1 MEIVPFG
8 SHGSVQ
14 ILWNSH
20 SSIGK
25 PNWIHHSN
33 SAWKRIFFPKAWVS
47 QAQKGSLL
55 KRLKASE
62 RTADLTS
69 NVAASENSSQGP
81 LEKKAV
87 WKSTFPNGF
96 EELILTVCDE
106 TSIAE
111 LSMKVGNFEMH
122 LKRDIGISEALTST
136 ISTIVSPTTAPPIPS
151 EPMCVSTTAPAQ
163 QDVPKEPVLP
173 ETSPFSDIYS
183 SKALKLAALGASSS
197 NAYVLISSPS
207 VGTFQ
212 IGRTIK
218 GKKQPPSCE
227 EGDMIKEGQAIGF
240 LEQFGNELPVRS
252 NVAGEVLKILCKD
265 GEAVGY
271 GDPLIAVLPSFAG
284 IE

>member
-69 NVAASENSSQGP
+69 NAASENSSQGP

-87 WKSTFPNGF
+87 WRSTFPNGF

-207 VGTFQ
+207 VWERF
-212 IGRTIK
+212 K
-218 GKKQPPSCE
+218 LE
-227 EGDMIKEGQAIGF
+227 EQSRE
-240 LEQFGNELPVRS
+240 RS
-252 NVAGEVLKILCKD
+252 NLQ
-265 GEAVGY
+265 AVKR
-271 GDPLIAVLPSFAG
+271 VT
-284 IE
+284 

>member
-1 MEIVPFG
+1 MEIAAFG
-8 SHGSVQ
+8 SHGSVR

-20 SSIGK
+20 SSIDK
-25 PNWIHHSN
+25 PNWICHSN
-33 SAWKRIFFPKAWVS
+33 SAWKRIIFPKAWVS

-96 EELILTVCDE
+96 EELVLTVCDE

-111 LSMKVGNFEMH
+111 LSMKVGTF
-122 LKRDIGISEALTST
+122 RIG
-136 ISTIVSPTTAPPIPS
+136 TT
-151 EPMCVSTTAPAQ
+151 
-163 QDVPKEPVLP
+163 L
-173 ETSPFSDIYS
+173 
-183 SKALKLAALGASSS
+183 
-197 NAYVLISSPS
+197 
-207 VGTFQ
+207 
-212 IGRTIK
+212 K
-218 GKKQPPSCE
+218 GKKQPPCCE
-227 EGDMIKEGQAIGF
+227 VGDMIKEGQAIGF
-240 LEQFGNELPVRS
+240 LDQFGNELPIRS

-271 GDPLIAVLPSFAG
+271 GDALIAVLPFFAG